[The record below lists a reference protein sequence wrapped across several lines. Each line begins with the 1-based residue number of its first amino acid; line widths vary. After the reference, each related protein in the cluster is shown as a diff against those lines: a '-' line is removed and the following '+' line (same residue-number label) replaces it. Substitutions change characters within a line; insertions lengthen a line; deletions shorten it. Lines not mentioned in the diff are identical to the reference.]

1 MGWTYN
7 TDADA
12 PTIGHQ
18 ITGVAIALTILSLIT
33 VCLRTYVR
41 AFILKAIGFDD
52 WVIILTW
59 VAAAGF
65 AVVTIVQTKWGL
77 GLVDMEDF
85 PSQNLH
91 NFNILQYI
99 GAPFYISSIF
109 GFKLALLTS
118 YLRFI
123 PKGGYWYTTVGVII
137 SCFMF
142 HLSFLLVQLNLC
154 QPVARQWDYSIPGTC
169 LKGVP
174 FYTSMA
180 SLTMVFDIIA
190 MLLPFPV
197 LLKSQIQTRK
207 KVVLLGM
214 FGFGLFIT
222 VIQIIRIQTVKRLE
236 NPIDSAPLILWS
248 TVENNL
254 GIIVTNVPT
263 LAPLIKYFNERSRSG
278 GTSSRTRGT
287 GYPNEIGSRYALQ
300 TWRTGKSKG
309 REKLDSMTDMDGG
322 SVEGGV
328 EGHASKGANNST
340 EFILDGCINKKTEV
354 IISRE

>member
-1 MGWTYN
+1 MAWTYN
-7 TDADA
+7 TTDPDA

-18 ITGVAIALTILSLIT
+18 ITGVAIALTVLSFVT

-52 WVIILTW
+52 WVIIITW

-65 AVVTIVQTKWGL
+65 AVVTIVQTRWGL

-85 PSQNLH
+85 PSQNMY

-123 PKGGYWYTTVGVII
+123 PKGGYRYLTLGVIV
-137 SCFMF
+137 SCFLF

-154 QPVARQWDYSIPGTC
+154 QPAAKQWDYSIPGKC

-180 SLTMVFDIIA
+180 SLTIIFDVTA

-214 FGFGLFIT
+214 FGLGLFIT
-222 VIQIIRIQTVKRLE
+222 IIQIIRIQTVKRLV
-236 NPIDSAPLILWS
+236 NPIDSAPLIMWS

-263 LAPLIKYFNERSRSG
+263 LAPLIKYFNERSRAG
-278 GTSSRTRGT
+278 NTGSRTRGT
-287 GYPNEIGSRYALQ
+287 GYPKEVGSRYALQ

-309 REKLDSMTDMDGG
+309 CEKLDSINDMDLG
-322 SVEGGV
+322 SIEGNT
-328 EGHASKGANNST
+328 SKDANNST
-340 EFILDGCINKKTEV
+340 EFILDGGITKRTDV
-354 IISRE
+354 VISRE

>member
-7 TDADA
+7 TTDPDA

-18 ITGVAIALTILSLIT
+18 IASVAIALTILSLIT

-41 AFILKAIGFDD
+41 AILLKAIGFDD

-59 VAAAGF
+59 IAAAGF
-65 AVVTIVQTKWGL
+65 AVVSAVQTKWGL
-77 GLVDMEDF
+77 GLVHMADF
-85 PSQNLH
+85 PDQNLYH
-91 NFNILQYI
+91 FNILQYI

-123 PKGGYWYTTVGVII
+123 PKGIYRYTTVGVII
-137 SCFMF
+137 SCLLF

-154 QPVARQWDYSIPGTC
+154 QPVARQWDQSISGTC

-180 SLTMVFDIIA
+180 SLTMLFDAIS

-197 LLKSQIQTRK
+197 LLKSQIQARK

-214 FGFGLFIT
+214 FGLGLFIT
-222 VIQIIRIQTVKRLE
+222 VIQIIRIQTVKRLV

-263 LAPLIKYFNERSRSG
+263 LAPLIKYFNERSRAG
-278 GTSSRTRGT
+278 GTGSRTRGT

-309 REKLDSMTDMDGG
+309 CEKLESMNDMDGG
-322 SVEGGV
+322 SI

-340 EFILDGCINKKTEV
+340 EFILEGGITKKTEV
-354 IISRE
+354 VITRE